1 MIAQQDNLV
10 IEAGTAA
17 ASLTDEIKQKLISC
31 ITSGTAS
38 EVILITTEATGKVNA
53 SKLLS
58 WLVDNS
64 GTTTKY
70 KVDIINSNT
79 GEIVAIE
86 LN

>member
-1 MIAQQDNLV
+1 MIAQQDNLF

-17 ASLTDEIKQKLISC
+17 ASLTTEIKQKLISC
-31 ITSGTAS
+31 IINGTAS

-64 GTTTKY
+64 GAATKY

>member
-17 ASLTDEIKQKLISC
+17 ASLTTETKEKLINC
-31 ITSGTAS
+31 IISGTAS
-38 EVILITTEATGKVNA
+38 EVLLITTEATGKVNA

-64 GTTTKY
+64 GATTKY

>member
-17 ASLTDEIKQKLISC
+17 ASLTDETKQKLINC
-31 ITSGTAS
+31 IISGTAS
-38 EVILITTEATGKVNA
+38 EVLLITTEATGKVNA

-64 GTTTKY
+64 GTTAKY

-79 GEIVAIE
+79 GEIVVIE

>member
-70 KVDIINSNT
+70 TVDIINSKT
-79 GEIVAIE
+79 GAIVAIE

>member
-10 IEAGTAA
+10 IEAGTAE
-17 ASLTDEIKQKLISC
+17 ASLTAETKQKLISC

-58 WLVDNS
+58 WLVDDS
-64 GTTTKY
+64 GATTKY

>member
-17 ASLTDEIKQKLISC
+17 ASLTTDTKQKLISC

-38 EVILITTEATGKVNA
+38 EVILVTTEATGKVNA

>member
-1 MIAQQDNLV
+1 MIAQQDNLI

-17 ASLTDEIKQKLISC
+17 ASLTNETKQKLISC
-31 ITSGTAS
+31 IISGTAS
-38 EVILITTEATGKVNA
+38 EVILITTEATGKVNS

-64 GTTTKY
+64 GATTKY

>member
-17 ASLTDEIKQKLISC
+17 ASLTDETKQKLINC

-64 GTTTKY
+64 GTTAKY

>member
-1 MIAQQDNLV
+1 MIAQQDNLN

-17 ASLTDEIKQKLISC
+17 ASLTDETKQKLINC
-31 ITSGTAS
+31 IISGTAS
-38 EVILITTEATGKVNA
+38 EVLLITTEATGKVNA

-64 GTTTKY
+64 GATAKY

>member
-17 ASLTDEIKQKLISC
+17 ASLTTETKQKLISC

-64 GTTTKY
+64 GTTAKY
-70 KVDIINSNT
+70 KVDIVNSNT

>member
-1 MIAQQDNLV
+1 MIAQQDNLF

-17 ASLTDEIKQKLISC
+17 ASLTNEIKQKLINC
-31 ITSGTAS
+31 IINGTAS

-64 GTTTKY
+64 GATTKY
-70 KVDIINSNT
+70 KVNIINSNT

>member
-1 MIAQQDNLV
+1 MIAQQDNLF

-17 ASLTDEIKQKLISC
+17 ASLTNEIKQKLINC
-31 ITSGTAS
+31 IINGTAS

-70 KVDIINSNT
+70 KVNIINSNT

>member
-17 ASLTDEIKQKLISC
+17 ASLTTDIKQKLINC
-31 ITSGTAS
+31 IISGTAS

-64 GTTTKY
+64 GATTKY

>member
-17 ASLTDEIKQKLISC
+17 ASLTAETKQKLISC

-38 EVILITTEATGKVNA
+38 EVILITTEATGKVNS

-64 GTTTKY
+64 GATTKY